1 VNIIVKYHELG
12 PDENRVVG
20 FYVEPFSVQHQ
31 FMNGQSWSGSFDA
44 IPPLA
49 TCDKVHAPTARAV
62 ERTTP
67 HAHLSRSS
75 FTPRAV
81 FQLIRRQ

>member
-1 VNIIVKYHELG
+1 LSRYNHVNIIVKYHELG

-49 TCDKVHAPTARAV
+49 TCDKV
-62 ERTTP
+62 
-67 HAHLSRSS
+67 
-75 FTPRAV
+75 
-81 FQLIRRQ
+81 

>member
-1 VNIIVKYHELG
+1 MNIIVKYHELG

-49 TCDKVHAPTARAV
+49 TCDKV
-62 ERTTP
+62 
-67 HAHLSRSS
+67 
-75 FTPRAV
+75 
-81 FQLIRRQ
+81 